1 MKIKITTRQ
10 QLEGIIYT
18 WFNEHNTC
26 VIKLHEETTDD
37 FFYFTSSK
45 INNTTL
51 LLSMCAGDVSV
62 GGVVNSND
70 GKSIMNWIKDK
81 CNYIDFRV
89 ANLTIYLDDNKNN
102 DSGKLNFRQSYLK
115 NHIDI
120 KKTTPIL
127 ITELEDAIDLF
138 VRFLENDNCT
148 KLIFSFSVL
157 IPDLNH
163 EFKLDLVIDKIYVYN
178 KTFICF
184 STVRPDIKGYFP
196 GYDDCI
202 YRYIPNSDYSIVEL
216 EDACDTRLFTL
227 FTRCAYVSKEE
238 IDIYAYS
245 NCEII

>member
-1 MKIKITTRQ
+1 MKIKILTQQ
-10 QLEGIIYT
+10 QLEGIVYT
-18 WFNEHNTC
+18 YFNEHHNC
-26 VIKLHEETTDD
+26 VIKLHEESSND

-45 INNTTL
+45 LNNTSI
-51 LLSMCAGDVSV
+51 LLSMSAGDVSV
-62 GGVVNSND
+62 GDVVSSND

-81 CNYIDFRV
+81 CNYIDFGV
-89 ANLTIYLDDNKNN
+89 ANLTLYLEDNK
-102 DSGKLNFRQSYLK
+102 DSDKLNFRQSYIK

-127 ITELEDAIDLF
+127 ITEIDDALDLF
-138 VRFLENDNCT
+138 KRYLINDNCT

-163 EFKLDLVIDKIYVYN
+163 QFKLDLVIDKMYVYN

-202 YRYIPNSDYSIVEL
+202 FRYIPNNEHSLMQLDDE
-216 EDACDTRLFTL
+216 CDIRLFTL
-227 FTRCAYVSKEE
+227 FSRCAYVSKEE

-245 NCEII
+245 NCEVI